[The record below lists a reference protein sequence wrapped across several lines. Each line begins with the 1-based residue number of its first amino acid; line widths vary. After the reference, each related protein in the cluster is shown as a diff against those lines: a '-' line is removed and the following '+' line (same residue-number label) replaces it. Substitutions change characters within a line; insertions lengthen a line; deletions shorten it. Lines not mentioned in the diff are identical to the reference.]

1 MAKQTMYTRLHKYVT
16 YPYGGKFVNTAAT
29 CLNAEYHCSG
39 MSKNFFVFFVLYNGV
54 GEKTD
59 RKEYQ
64 KNNFDMPLQ

>member
-29 CLNAEYHCSG
+29 CLNA
-39 MSKNFFVFFVLYNGV
+39 VFFVLYNGV

-59 RKEYQ
+59 RKEYK